1 MSINLEQIDE
11 LRKRAN
17 VSYEDAKNALEQSGG
32 NLIEALV
39 NLEKQNKIKPE
50 ETPSSRSA
58 CSDSKFFK
66 KVKKLIKKGNETK
79 LIVKNDDIVVLN
91 ICVTLG
97 VILTIVAAPLVITA
111 LIFALATNHK
121 IRIQKKNDEDSSV
134 NNIFD
139 KMSVAV
145 SKVTTKI
152 TEEMKTE

>member
-1 MSINLEQIDE
+1 MTINLEQIDE

-17 VSYEDAKNALEQSGG
+17 VSYEDAKNALEQCEG

-39 NLEKQNKIKPE
+39 YLEKQNKIKPE
-50 ETPSSRSA
+50 ENL
-58 CSDSKFFK
+58 CSENKFFK

-79 LIVKNDDIVVLN
+79 LIVKKEDTVVLN

-97 VILTIVAAPLVITA
+97 VILTIVATPFVVTA
-111 LIFALATNHK
+111 LILALVTNHK
-121 IRIQKKNDEDSSV
+121 IRIQKKNDEGSEV
-134 NNIFD
+134 NKIFD

-145 SKVTTKI
+145 NKVTTKI

>member
-17 VSYEDAKNALEQSGG
+17 VSYEDAKYALEQSEG

-39 NLEKQNKIKPE
+39 YLEKQNKIRPE
-50 ETPSSRSA
+50 ENPYCENR
-58 CSDSKFFK
+58 FFK
-66 KVKKLIKKGNETK
+66 KLKQLIKKGNEAK
-79 LIVKNDDIVVLN
+79 LIVKKEDTVVLN

-97 VILTIVAAPLVITA
+97 VILTIVATPFVITA
-111 LIFALATNHK
+111 LILALITNHK
-121 IRIQKKNDEDSSV
+121 IRIQKKNDEDLEV
-134 NNIFD
+134 NKIFD

>member
-17 VSYEDAKNALEQSGG
+17 VSYEDAKNALELCQG

-39 NLEKQNKIKPE
+39 YLEKQNKIKPE
-50 ETPSSRSA
+50 ETPSSE
-58 CSDSKFFK
+58 CTFFK

-79 LIVKNDDIVVLN
+79 LIVKKEDTVVLN
-91 ICVTLG
+91 ICVTLAI
-97 VILTIVAAPLVITA
+97 ILTIVVTPLVIGA
-111 LIFALATNHK
+111 LILALATNHK
-121 IRIQKKNDEDSSV
+121 IRIQKKNHEDLEV
-134 NNIFD
+134 NKIFD

-145 SKVTTKI
+145 TKVTTKI